1 MTRLTASTLKAFA
14 LVAFVALALAAFVSF
29 GTFTAQDTPT
39 RVVLIDSAR
48 LFDAHPQGA
57 QVAALIREREEE
69 LAELRT
75 ELEAIVARVQGG
87 QEASLE
93 DRQRYEVLARTL
105 EESNR
110 RWAQEINTAA
120 EPISAE
126 IDGAISAVAQENG
139 YNIVLDGVVASTSGL
154 IVYADTA
161 LDVTESVIA
170 RLR

>member
-1 MTRLTASTLKAFA
+1 MTRLTAPKLKAFGFTAFA
-14 LVAFVALALAAFVSF
+14 LIVAAFAF

-39 RVVLIDSAR
+39 RVVFIDSAR
-48 LFDAHPQGA
+48 LFDAHPQGGE
-57 QVAALIREREEE
+57 VAALIREREED

-93 DRQRYEVLARTL
+93 DRQRYEVLARTI

-110 RWAQEINTAA
+110 RWAEEISAAA
-120 EPISAE
+120 EPISAA
-126 IDGAISAVAQENG
+126 IDGAISTVAQENG

-154 IVYADTA
+154 IVYADSG
-161 LDVTESVIA
+161 LDVTESVIE
-170 RLR
+170 RIR